1 MSFALHRLPLRLASG
16 GFILN
21 SGIGKLSLDS
31 DTAKGL
37 QQMATNAIPQL
48 EQLSPEDFGKYLAA
62 GEVALGSSLLA
73 PFLPSRLVGAA
84 LTAFAGSL
92 VLVYLRTPGLTQ
104 SDGVRPTQEG
114 TAMAK
119 DVFLLAIGLALLLDR
134 KKK

>member
-37 QQMATNAIPQL
+37 QQMAINAIPQL

-92 VLVYLRTPGLTQ
+92 VLIYLRTPGLTQ

-119 DVFLLAIGLALLLDR
+119 DVFLLGIGLALLLDR